1 MSYVFNFSLMLVDGS
16 RILGACDWLMKLG
29 YYVACVSA
37 GAKMQPVSI
46 LDTEKLIVETKATSS
61 LMHDGL
67 DE

>member
-1 MSYVFNFSLMLVDGS
+1 MLVRFCSLTVAGF
-16 RILGACDWLMKLG
+16 LGACDWLLKLG
-29 YYVACVSA
+29 YIIAYVSA